1 MISNRTYGIDPDV
14 IAYNARIV
22 TAGFQGL
29 SPQALRE
36 INQFVIGLKK
46 LKVWEFLTEGWLCRN
61 YHNAGS
67 GATLYSLKGNFNGT
81 IVGSPSWESRGILYP
96 SGNSAYAQTSS
107 SFISNTEFTLIM
119 DYKSLESGVTRTY
132 AEFSRSN
139 SPTDAVDF
147 SKANVGTQYQIRN
160 ATEAGTPVINGL
172 STSGDSG
179 IFRIL
184 GWGYDNSSSTARM
197 MSEQRISDYAA
208 SLSIDN
214 GGLGTFRIRT
224 AGGYGTTGSNGFQSC
239 CFYFNK
245 LLSQSQMLA
254 IKDLLRS
261 TIAIQGS
268 LEF

>member
-14 IAYNARIV
+14 LAYNARIV
-22 TAGFQGL
+22 NAGFQSL

-67 GATLYSLKGNFNGT
+67 GTTLYSLKGNFNGT

-132 AEFSRSN
+132 AEFNRSGT
-139 SPTDAVDF
+139 PTDGVDF
-147 SKANVGTQYQIRN
+147 SKAFVGANYQIRN
-160 ATEAGTPVINGL
+160 ATEAGTPVVNGL

-184 GWGYDNSSSTARM
+184 GWGYNNSISTARM
-197 MSEQRISDYAA
+197 ISEQRISDYAA

-214 GGLGTFRIRT
+214 RGLGTFRIRT
-224 AGGYGTTGSNGFQSC
+224 GGAYGTTGSNGFQSC

-254 IKDLLRS
+254 ITALLRS
-261 TIAIQGS
+261 TIAILGS

>member
-14 IAYNARIV
+14 LAYNARIIA
-22 TAGFQGL
+22 AGFQSL

-67 GATLYSLKGNFNGT
+67 GTTLYSLKGNFNAT
-81 IVGSPSWESRGILYP
+81 LVGAPDWISRGLVYP
-96 SGNSAYAQTSS
+96 SGNSKYSQTSS
-107 SFISNTEFTLIM
+107 NFISNTEFTIIM
-119 DYKSLESGVTRTY
+119 DYKSLESSLTRVYCEFVRGV
-132 AEFSRSN
+132 
-139 SPTDAVDF
+139 SPTEAMDF
-147 SKANVGTQYQIRN
+147 YKGNSGAQYTIRN
-160 ATEAGTPVINGL
+160 VTDNLTNSSL
-172 STSGDSG
+172 STSGDTG

-184 GWGYDNSSSTARM
+184 GWGYDNSISIARVMSENRITDSST
-197 MSEQRISDYAA
+197 
-208 SLSIDN
+208 SLGVDN
-214 GGLGTFRIRT
+214 KGLGTFRPR
-224 AGGYGTTGSNGFQSC
+224 AGGAYGSTGSDGIQSC

-254 IKDLLRS
+254 ITTLLRS

>member
-1 MISNRTYGIDPDV
+1 MITNRTYGMDADV
-14 IAYNARIV
+14 ISYNARIV
-22 TAGFQGL
+22 AAGFQSL

-36 INQFVIGLKK
+36 INQFVVGLKK

-61 YHNAGS
+61 YHNVGT
-67 GATLYSLKGNFNGT
+67 GTTLYSLKGNFNGT
-81 IVGSPSWESRGILYP
+81 IVGSPSWETRGILYP

-139 SPTDAVDF
+139 IPTDAVDF
-147 SKANVGTQYQIRN
+147 SKASIGANYQIRN
-160 ATEAGTPVINGL
+160 ATEAGSPLINGL
-172 STSGDSG
+172 STTGDSG

-184 GWGYDNSSSTARM
+184 GWGYNNSISTARM

-208 SLSIDN
+208 SLSIDA
-214 GGLGTFRIRT
+214 GGFGAFRIRT

-245 LLSQSQMLA
+245 LLSQSEMLA
-254 IKDLLRS
+254 VTALLRS
-261 TIAIQGS
+261 TIATQSS